1 MAWINATTIH
11 KRRANLQSRNI
22 AAILERAPGVP
33 QEGSEVL
40 FSTGLS
46 LEVVES
52 PAELLR
58 AIDAEE
64 RPENAPAPP
73 ADAW

>member
-1 MAWINATTIH
+1 MAWISATTIH
-11 KRRANLQSRNI
+11 KRRANLQSQTI
-22 AAILERAPGVP
+22 AAILERVAGAP

-58 AIDAEE
+58 AIETEE
-64 RPENAPAPP
+64 QNAPGPP

>member
-1 MAWINATTIH
+1 MAWISATTVH

-22 AAILERAPGVP
+22 AAILERVPGTP

-40 FSTGLS
+40 FATGVS

-58 AIDAEE
+58 AIENEE
-64 RPENAPAPP
+64 RPDNAPAPP
-73 ADAW
+73 TDAW